1 MTLLIEY
8 TGLKIEMFFLQ
19 MHTYFNYHF
28 RHSLCSSMI
37 PRYPSKF
44 TKQFCSKW
52 DFIFFPPRGVEARPH
67 SWPWVAKIKVGYRH
81 CDRFF
86 NDDDNEDETDE

>member
-1 MTLLIEY
+1 
-8 TGLKIEMFFLQ
+8 
-19 MHTYFNYHF
+19 
-28 RHSLCSSMI
+28 MI
-37 PRYPSKF
+37 AKYPPKV
-44 TKQFCSKW
+44 TRQFCFKW